1 MSALARLV
9 PHDMKPRGREV
20 SRIGV
25 ESSFNMPTQDAATG
39 GEPPGGQAKP
49 GSASPGSA
57 SDASALLRRVAGGD
71 AAALSDLYDRHA
83 GAVFS
88 LSLRIVG
95 DETEAGQ
102 VVQQVFAHAW
112 QQASRYDPARA
123 SVAGWLL
130 EKARGVSIDRVRA
143 ARRAGDPADEGIPSA
158 PENVA
163 TLALPSPAGTQGDD
177 ACTPD
182 QASRLR
188 EALAELPALQRLAI
202 ELAFFGGLTAA
213 EIAAELEQT
222 EGTINDRL
230 LTGLKSLRS
239 ALEDGTA

>member
-1 MSALARLV
+1 
-9 PHDMKPRGREV
+9 
-20 SRIGV
+20 
-25 ESSFNMPTQDAATG
+25 MPTQHTPAG
-39 GEPPGGQAKP
+39 GAPKGGQAGP
-49 GSASPGSA
+49 GPAPPESP
-57 SDASALLRRVAGGD
+57 SDAGALLRRVAGGD

-95 DETEAGQ
+95 DEAEAGR
-102 VVQQVFAHAW
+102 VVQHVFAHAW

-130 EKARGVSIDRVRA
+130 EAARGASIERVRA
-143 ARRAGDPADEGIPSA
+143 ASRAAPGAGDPPDAGTPAA

-163 TLALPSPAGTQGDD
+163 TLVVPSPAGTQGDD
-177 ACTPD
+177 ACTPA

-188 EALAELPALQRLAI
+188 EALAELPALQRFAI
-202 ELAFFGGLTAA
+202 ELAFFGGLTSA

-222 EGTINDRL
+222 EATINDRL

>member
-1 MSALARLV
+1 
-9 PHDMKPRGREV
+9 
-20 SRIGV
+20 
-25 ESSFNMPTQDAATG
+25 MPTHDAAG
-39 GEPPGGQAKP
+39 GGAPPGGQAGP
-49 GSASPGSA
+49 GPASPGSA
-57 SDASALLRRVAGGD
+57 SDAGALLRRVAGGD

-95 DETEAGQ
+95 DETEAGR
-102 VVQQVFAHAW
+102 VVQQVFVHAW

-130 EKARGVSIDRVRA
+130 ETARGASIDRVRA
-143 ARRAGDPADEGIPSA
+143 ARRAGDPSDTGTPSA

-177 ACTPD
+177 ACTPA

-202 ELAFFGGLTAA
+202 ELAFFGGLTSA

-222 EGTINDRL
+222 EGAINDRL